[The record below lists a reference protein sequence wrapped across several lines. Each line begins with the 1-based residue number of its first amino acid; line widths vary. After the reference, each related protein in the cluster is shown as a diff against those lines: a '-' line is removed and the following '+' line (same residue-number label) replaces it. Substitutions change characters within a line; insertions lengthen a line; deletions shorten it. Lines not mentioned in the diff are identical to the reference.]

1 MDQQTYHCTC
11 TDRDETISEE
21 DRKLEWPV
29 PRLLALSELFKILA
43 DPSRLRIL
51 HALQSPENRCVCDLA
66 ALLDMSQSALSHQLA
81 ILRRARLVRP
91 VKIGKI
97 VYYQLDDHHVDALIA
112 LAMEHVSEQG
122 LS

>member
-1 MDQQTYHCTC
+1 MEEKTYHCTC
-11 TDRDETISEE
+11 TDTDERISEE

-43 DPSRLRIL
+43 DPTRLRIL

-66 ALLDMSQSALSHQLA
+66 ALLEMSQSALSHQLA
-81 ILRRARLVRP
+81 ILRRSRLVRP
-91 VKIGKI
+91 EKLGKI
-97 VYYQLDDHHVDALIA
+97 VYYRLDDHHVDALIA

-122 LS
+122 IA